1 MALNCN
7 FQMTSVWTRIG
18 ILFTVLQKNWDSQL
32 DRQNGNNS
40 VEQNKK
46 IAMKSNL
53 FKGENVTSKI
63 SILELMHDTMGIEQQ
78 LSHFWVLRTLYTL
91 ENYKGH
97 PQSIRLY
104 GLQLLVFTIF
114 DIKIDNLKYLL
125 IH

>member
-1 MALNCN
+1 
-7 FQMTSVWTRIG
+7 
-18 ILFTVLQKNWDSQL
+18 
-32 DRQNGNNS
+32 
-40 VEQNKK
+40 
-46 IAMKSNL
+46 MKSNL

-63 SILELMHDTMGIEQQ
+63 SILELIHDTMGIEQQ